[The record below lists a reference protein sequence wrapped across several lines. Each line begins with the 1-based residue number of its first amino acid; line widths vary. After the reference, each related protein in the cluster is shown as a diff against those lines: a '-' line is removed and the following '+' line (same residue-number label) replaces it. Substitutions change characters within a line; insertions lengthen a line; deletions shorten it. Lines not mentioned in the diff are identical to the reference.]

1 MNWLKRHPIWTALI
15 ILSLAAAGFN
25 YFSSRRNSS
34 RLSYAEKAADD
45 CTPVGSELAQV
56 KTCLL
61 QAGFDINQMP
71 PADRTLTLYV
81 GRETQIVAQAG
92 DIPFYARS
100 HWELSGWFP
109 CKSWNVEAILTFS
122 PQGRVKQRLGD
133 QFGKCL

>member
-1 MNWLKRHPIWTALI
+1 MNWLKRHPIWTAPI

-81 GRETQIVAQAG
+81 GAK
-92 DIPFYARS
+92 
-100 HWELSGWFP
+100 HKLSRKPEIFLSMPAATG
-109 CKSWNVEAILTFS
+109 SYLDGSLAS
-122 PQGRVKQRLGD
+122 LGMWRR
-133 QFGKCL
+133 F